1 MTEKGLKDAVSVYV
15 YMHVYI
21 VYVYIVYVYIVYV
34 YVCMSVCE
42 LVANPTYTIY
52 TAYRE

>member
-1 MTEKGLKDAVSVYV
+1 MTEKGLKDAVSVFV
-15 YMHVYI
+15 YSVCI
-21 VYVYIVYVYIVYV
+21 
-34 YVCMSVCE
+34 YVCMYVCE